1 MFILCQFIGLSM
13 SFQHD
18 LQMLVSLCQ
27 FTGKKWC
34 NLICHGDI
42 IFIGWNLW
50 ISGGLS
56 HDPLRKCNC
65 CCETSFDWHLHQ
77 QFFGCWFFQ
86 LQQMCVTNSFTMH
99 WSLANRPCLLPT
111 LRAML
116 LWCTV
121 QIWWHRRLRWWMR
134 LMTWPKGYCWLNG
147 RWKNRGDQITR
158 MEWERIAIDRKKQ
171 HGIPLELAWLWGAK
185 IGVCA
190 SVYSSC
196 YWGAFDGSK
205 WVIELGQ
212 RLLRNFLSSQ
222 QSDVLGSSSQSRRC
236 RWHRTT
242 HAADELQ
249 QEEHD
254 AHSQHVFFLV
264 LSVIKWVQR
273 CWTYLSM
280 ACISAQHHVR
290 HCVIYAYAK
299 R

>member
-1 MFILCQFIGLSM
+1 MILCGNVIVVAKHRSTGTCTSHFSGADFS
-13 SFQHD
+13 SSNKC
-18 LQMLVSLCQ
+18 VSLTVSPCIGPWA
-27 FTGKKWC
+27 TGRVSC
-34 NLICHGDI
+34 
-42 IFIGWNLW
+42 
-50 ISGGLS
+50 
-56 HDPLRKCNC
+56 
-65 CCETSFDWHLHQ
+65 
-77 QFFGCWFFQ
+77 
-86 LQQMCVTNSFTMH
+86 
-99 WSLANRPCLLPT
+99 RPCELCCYDARCRYGGTAASDDEWDWWLGP
-111 LRAML
+111 RA
-116 LWCTV
+116 TAD
-121 QIWWHRRLRWWMR
+121 WM
-134 LMTWPKGYCWLNG
+134 GDE
-147 RWKNRGDQITR
+147 KNRGDQITR